1 MSKMMLAG
9 GSAVSKP
16 NPGSSTVASQLNYKE
31 IKNQE
36 VNNSQNSS
44 FTGTSWQNPF
54 SPTRQASIQDP
65 RTSLK
70 PALPA
75 KPEAKSEH
83 QLKLSRLSS
92 GLVGLQNYSYFCYLN
107 SCLQCLL
114 AIEPLRNHFL

>member
-1 MSKMMLAG
+1 MSKMILAG

-16 NPGSSTVASQLNYKE
+16 NAGGSSTLASQLNYKE

-36 VNNSQNSS
+36 ENSQNSS
-44 FTGTSWQNPF
+44 FTGTSWQNPV
-54 SPTRQASIQDP
+54 SASRQASIQDP

-70 PALPA
+70 PPLPA

-83 QLKLSRLSS
+83 QLKLSGLSP

-107 SCLQCLL
+107 SCL
-114 AIEPLRNHFL
+114 